1 MSVSATDELAAWK
14 AAAVARGYSYQS
26 HIRGPLL
33 RGLLFRTGDSVVAT
47 SLVSALQ
54 AATPFFAGS
63 VNGRYKIDEQESR
76 SVSSSFVA
84 IPLARKVPNLVLLG
98 QGVDVLSA
106 AGISLQNHQ
115 RLAIDS
121 RFDGPFTLYSQ
132 GGHEREA
139 LEIFSP
145 EFLTLLTETTD
156 GCDVE
161 LIDTWMFV
169 YGRPARFGSE
179 KDLQDIERITKH
191 VKLNVQPYVEPE
203 VEIDEPAEAVISAPA
218 KPEPAAAA
226 TATTAP
232 AKPEPATA
240 EPDSGA
246 RFAARQE
253 REARAAANDTG
264 RNNPEARGGETR
276 RLVGVGVAAFVLGGF
291 AWWVVGDLLLSL

>member
-63 VNGRYKIDEQESR
+63 VNGRYKIDEQDSR

-84 IPLARKVPNLVLLG
+84 IPLARKVPNVVLLG
-98 QGVDVLSA
+98 KGVDVLRS
-106 AGISLQNHQ
+106 AGIALQSRQ
-115 RLAIDS
+115 KLSIDDH
-121 RFDGPFTLYSQ
+121 FEGPFTLYSH

-139 LEIFSP
+139 LEIFTP
-145 EFLTLLTETTD
+145 EFLHLLAETTE

-169 YGRPARFGSE
+169 YSRPGRFGSE
-179 KDLQDIERITKH
+179 KALTDVERLTKH
-191 VKLNVQPYVEPE
+191 VKQNVLPYIEPE
-203 VEIDEPAEAVISAPA
+203 TPVGAEPAVPAEPAEPAV
-218 KPEPAAAA
+218 EDVDAAA
-226 TATTAP
+226 
-232 AKPEPATA
+232 
-240 EPDSGA
+240 
-246 RFAARQE
+246 RLAAREQ
-253 REARAAANDTG
+253 REARVGAIAAG
-264 RNNPEARGGETR
+264 RDVLDARSREIG
-276 RLVGVGVAAFVLGGF
+276 RLVGVGIGAFALGAA
-291 AWWVVGDLLLSL
+291 AWWLLSDVLFLV

>member
-14 AAAVARGYSYQS
+14 AAAVAKGYSYQS

-63 VNGRYKIDEQESR
+63 VNGRYKIDEQDSR

-84 IPLARKVPNLVLLG
+84 IPLARKVPNVVLLG
-98 QGVDVLSA
+98 QGIDVLRS
-106 AGISLQNHQ
+106 AGIALQSRQ
-115 RLAIDS
+115 KLSIDDH
-121 RFDGPFTLYSQ
+121 FEGPFTLYSH

-139 LEIFSP
+139 LEIFTP

-169 YGRPARFGSE
+169 YGRPGRFGSE
-179 KDLQDIERITKH
+179 KALEEIERITKH
-191 VKLNVQPYVEPE
+191 VKLNVLPYIEPE
-203 VEIDEPAEAVISAPA
+203 TPIGAEPTGQAEAPV
-218 KPEPAAAA
+218 EDVDAAA
-226 TATTAP
+226 
-232 AKPEPATA
+232 
-240 EPDSGA
+240 
-246 RFAARQE
+246 RLAAREE
-253 REARAAANDTG
+253 REARVGAIVTG
-264 RNNPEARGGETR
+264 RNALDARSREIG
-276 RLVGVGVAAFVLGGF
+276 RLVGVGVGAFALGAA
-291 AWWVVGDLLLSL
+291 AWWLLSDVLFLI

>member
-63 VNGRYKIDEQESR
+63 VNGRYKIDEQDSR

-84 IPLARKVPNLVLLG
+84 IPLARKVPNVVLLG
-98 QGVDVLSA
+98 QGVDVLRA
-106 AGISLQNHQ
+106 AGIALQGRQKLSVDDH
-115 RLAIDS
+115 
-121 RFDGPFTLYSQ
+121 FEGPFTLYSH

-139 LEIFSP
+139 LEIFTP
-145 EFLTLLTETTD
+145 EFLNLLTETTD

-169 YGRPARFGSE
+169 YGRPGRFGSE
-179 KDLQDIERITKH
+179 KALQDIERLTKH
-191 VKLNVQPYVEPE
+191 VKLSVLPYIEP
-203 VEIDEPAEAVISAPA
+203 VVTNGEPAEPVEATPDDLD
-218 KPEPAAAA
+218 AAA
-226 TATTAP
+226 
-232 AKPEPATA
+232 
-240 EPDSGA
+240 
-246 RFAARQE
+246 RLAAREE
-253 REARAAANDTG
+253 REARAGAIATG
-264 RNNPEARGGETR
+264 RRSLDARNREIG
-276 RLVGVGVAAFVLGGF
+276 RLVGVGIGAFVLGGF
-291 AWWVVGDLLLSL
+291 AWWLVGDLLLSL